1 MIGREILNE
10 YLVSIRKTPFY
21 FKDLLIGYP
30 FSVEQLYNNTGKILM
45 PREQGIYHLFKDDE
59 LVYIGM
65 SKNICNRLLD
75 HLRDEKKDFNYCLW
89 FVIKEKTVDEIFQIE
104 KRMIKYWKPKYN
116 QTHNYDQITTH

>member
-1 MIGREILNE
+1 MIGREVLNE
-10 YLVSIRKTPFY
+10 YLVSISKTPFY

-104 KRMIKYWKPKYN
+104 KRMINYWKPKYN
-116 QTHNYDQITTH
+116 QRHNQL